1 LIIQRSNGDVY
12 LAKKTI
18 DVLQKFYDADIDL
31 LINEDTL
38 ATAQLFTNIRS
49 FICFSYEK
57 KKRARFSQEWQIYR
71 KIRNQYD
78 LSISLTASD
87 RSTLY
92 CISAG
97 KKTIS
102 AVESN
107 KKKSWWKRMLLS
119 NFYEH
124 NINEHILVQNLKPLD
139 ILGIPYDLSMF
150 APKPSEYSLSKV
162 KKKLKDLGITNFLIL
177 HLSAQY
183 NYKIYPKS
191 VRDRLQRKLNKLGIP
206 IIITG
211 GNSEIDKRIKTEILK
226 LNNIFD
232 FIGDLSLS
240 EYLALSDLSSCYIGM
255 DTLNM
260 HIAASQNKRIFA
272 IFGPTFVSVWSPW
285 SNLLRAGAKK
295 NMPIQTYGVN
305 TIFQADLDCVAC
317 GKAGCNDQHG
327 ESLCLNHI
335 NPEVVFQE
343 IENFIHDQ
351 KI

>member
-1 LIIQRSNGDVY
+1 
-12 LAKKTI
+12 
-18 DVLQKFYDADIDL
+18 
-31 LINEDTL
+31 
-38 ATAQLFTNIRS
+38 
-49 FICFSYEK
+49 
-57 KKRARFSQEWQIYR
+57 
-71 KIRNQYD
+71 
-78 LSISLTASD
+78 
-87 RSTLY
+87 
-92 CISAG
+92 
-97 KKTIS
+97 
-102 AVESN
+102 
-107 KKKSWWKRMLLS
+107 MLLS

-150 APKPSEYSLSKV
+150 APKPSEYSLNKV

-211 GNSEIDKRIKTEILK
+211 GNSKIDKRIKTEILK